1 MCQRIRGGPAGIL
14 NLIQKNYTIK
24 FITLINSRR
33 KGQREIAHRL
43 SKKETLFSIHS

>member
-14 NLIQKNYTIK
+14 NLIQKITPA
-24 FITLINSRR
+24 TLINSRR
-33 KGQREIAHRL
+33 KGQRETAHRL